1 MRGFND
7 VKSHSEGKSNSSK
20 QNSYDYLIKIE
31 DKTDDKHTK
40 KAKERFNTP
49 PYSIG
54 RRNDE

>member
-1 MRGFND
+1 MRGFNEI
-7 VKSHSEGKSNSSK
+7 KSKDGKSFSSK

-31 DKTDDKHTK
+31 DKTNDRHTK